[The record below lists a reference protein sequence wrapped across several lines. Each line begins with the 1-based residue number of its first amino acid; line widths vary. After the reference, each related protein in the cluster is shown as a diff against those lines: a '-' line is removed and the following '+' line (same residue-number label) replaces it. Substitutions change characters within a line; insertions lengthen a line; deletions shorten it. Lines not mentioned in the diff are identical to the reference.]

1 MDHSSIVVLVVIAF
15 MVLLMRRKVAGNIIV
30 TGLMLLVP
38 WNGHGLSQMVVPRR
52 DAAVLL
58 LSLSSPWIAIDAAAA
73 QAPED
78 EERQV
83 GGGGIPPV
91 QPRRPYAPIEALVP
105 AIRVAL
111 QIEQSFEIA
120 TKNRRSSP
128 ATTASSSTNDVD
140 NADTRTISQLRTIW
154 IDQPV
159 DYFAG
164 QRLNKA
170 RSTNNKVGNNN
181 GDDDKAAVVGST
193 FVDRYERN
201 RRAMSMV
208 QRPGALLVERG
219 EINAWQNLRRRER
232 RMSQTQPARAA
243 MNYYTDALRFDGTS
257 YVLTAPPD
265 ERSRLIRN
273 DRLPDINQVV
283 TADLDLRYLYRNQ
296 VLTNLDDVV
305 AELQQSDC
313 DLTEVVV
320 LLTAA
325 HTSMGQWLDFIDPN
339 DVQAARSLARLPP
352 QQQQQL

>member
-1 MDHSSIVVLVVIAF
+1 
-15 MVLLMRRKVAGNIIV
+15 
-30 TGLMLLVP
+30 MLLVP

-58 LSLSSPWIAIDAAAA
+58 LSLSSPWIVSDAHAAA
-73 QAPED
+73 QARTAEE
-78 EERQV
+78 EERQE

-111 QIEQSFEIA
+111 QIEQSLEIA
-120 TKNRRSSP
+120 TKNRRSST
-128 ATTASSSTNDVD
+128 ATASSSTNDVD

-170 RSTNNKVGNNN
+170 ASTNNKDAVNNN
-181 GDDDKAAVVGST
+181 EDDDTAVVLGST
-193 FVDRYERN
+193 FLDRYERN
-201 RRAMSMV
+201 RRAMSVV

-257 YVLTAPPD
+257 YILTAPPL

-273 DRLPDINQVV
+273 DRLPVLIKSLRPIWICDIC
-283 TADLDLRYLYRNQ
+283 TAIK
-296 VLTNLDDVV
+296 
-305 AELQQSDC
+305 
-313 DLTEVVV
+313 
-320 LLTAA
+320 
-325 HTSMGQWLDFIDPN
+325 F
-339 DVQAARSLARLPP
+339 
-352 QQQQQL
+352 